1 MKVFQSSNQ
10 YGSAVIVLA
19 ALLGSGAMAFGASK
33 PSAPAP
39 HAAPA
44 APHAAP
50 AASHPSGGG
59 AAHAPAGST
68 ASHGAA
74 GGAATHSGPS
84 ANGSHTTT
92 TGSHTTTTVG
102 GRTATTAGSHT
113 TAGGNTA
120 GSHGATGGS
129 ASHAGTTASH
139 SPIKS
144 SVPKGSTDHVAKNGS
159 AVRTRAGGK
168 VSDVHDAKRGMDVH
182 HGLDG
187 GRRVSTS
194 RPGGG
199 RMVTERGRRGFAER
213 GYNYHGHE
221 YGRRAYY
228 DHGREYNRYYRG
240 YGYRGLSLN
249 VYAPGYY
256 YGAGFYGWAYNP
268 WASPIAYGWGWGGS
282 PWLGFYGGYFT
293 PWAVYPSASFW
304 LTDYLIANS
313 LQAAYEA
320 HGEIGGGGGGQVNV
334 IANQAWTDAGIP
346 VVQGQTYSITSAG
359 MVSYHDG
366 DPSMISGPDGRPIDI
381 CPPGSNYHNGFPAPT
396 LPCVAMLGKIGPGGA
411 PFFVGHRKTFVAP
424 ADGELFLGINDPIL
438 FDNSGT
444 WAATV
449 TGPAGGGD
457 APQQASGSPALT
469 EDVKQ
474 QIAAEVKAQLA
485 LENQEATQ
493 TAANQDVDAGSSSI
507 ARLLA
512 DGHPHVFVVG
522 DGLDLTDSTGAEC
535 AVSEGDALALRTPP
549 PSDATAANLVVLAS
563 KGGKECRSG
572 GTVSVNLTDL
582 QEMQNH
588 LRETIDSGLKEL
600 QSKQGQGGLPP
611 APASAKAPP
620 TQSPYAAVAPP
631 PDPADATAIQQQSQQ
646 ADAAESEV
654 TQAAAQDGG
663 GTPIAAP
670 AATPTPSVT
679 VALGQTTDQVTAIL
693 GKPMKTANLGP
704 KVIYYYDGMK
714 VVFKEGKVSD
724 VE

>member
-10 YGSAVIVLA
+10 YGPAVIVLA

-39 HAAPA
+39 HAAA

-50 AASHPSGGG
+50 AAHPSGGG
-59 AAHAPAGST
+59 AAHAPTGST

-92 TGSHTTTTVG
+92 TGSHTTTTAG
-102 GRTATTAGSHT
+102 GHTATTAGSHT

-120 GSHGATGGS
+120 GSHGSTGSS

-139 SPIKS
+139 SSIKS
-144 SVPKGSTDHVAKNGS
+144 SVPKGSSDHVAKNGS

-182 HGLDG
+182 HGLAG

-228 DHGREYNRYYRG
+228 DHGHEYNRYYRG

-249 VYAPGYY
+249 VYAPGFY
-256 YGAGFYGWAYNP
+256 YGPGFYGWAYNP

-282 PWLGFYGGYFT
+282 PWLGFYGGFFSPY
-293 PWAVYPSASFW
+293 AVYPSASFW

-313 LQAAYEA
+313 LQAAY
-320 HGEIGGGGGGQVNV
+320 
-334 IANQAWTDAGIP
+334 DA
-346 VVQGQTYSITSAG
+346 AG
-359 MVSYHDG
+359 AQ
-366 DPSMISGPDGRPIDI
+366 PSGPEPSLINQQEGG
-381 CPPGSNYHNGFPAPT
+381 PGPENEHNISTWTWNGSQYEMNFNGHCGNLTVERWDDQGVVLRRADFNGFRA
-396 LPCVAMLGKIGPGGA
+396 LYRG
-411 PFFVGHRKTFVAP
+411 RFVAP
-424 ADGELFLGINDPIL
+424 GKL
-438 FDNSGT
+438 SGT
-444 WAATV
+444 VDWNPG
-449 TGPAGGGD
+449 GPPHMGTWSANFPPEA
-457 APQQASGSPALT
+457 APQAGSSLAGATPLSP
-469 EDVKQ
+469 EIKQ
-474 QIAAEVKAQLA
+474 QIADEVKAQLA

-493 TAANQDVDAGSSSI
+493 TAQNQDVDAGSSSI

-512 DGHPHVFVVG
+512 DGHAHIFVVG

-563 KGGKECRSG
+563 KGGKECQSG

-646 ADAAESEV
+646 ADAAEAEV
-654 TQAAAQDGG
+654 TQAASQDGGG

-670 AATPTPSVT
+670 AATPAPSVT

-693 GKPMKTANLGP
+693 GKPMRTANLGP
-704 KVIYYYDGMK
+704 KVIYYYDEMK
-714 VVFKEGKVSD
+714 IVFKEGKVSD

>member
-1 MKVFQSSNQ
+1 MRMKVFQSNNQ
-10 YGSAVIVLA
+10 YGPAVIVLA

-39 HAAPA
+39 HAAQ

-50 AASHPSGGG
+50 AAHPSGG
-59 AAHAPAGST
+59 AAHAPTGST

-92 TGSHTTTTVG
+92 TGSHTTTTAG
-102 GRTATTAGSHT
+102 GHPTTTAGSHT

-120 GSHGATGGS
+120 GSHGSAGGA
-129 ASHAGTTASH
+129 ASHSGTTASH
-139 SPIKS
+139 SSIKS

-228 DHGREYNRYYRG
+228 DHGHEYNRYYRG

-249 VYAPGYY
+249 VYAPGFY

-282 PWLGFYGGYFT
+282 PWLGFYGGFFSPY
-293 PWAVYPSASFW
+293 AVYPSASFW

-313 LQAAYEA
+313 LQAAYA
-320 HGEIGGGGGGQVNV
+320 AQSDIGGGGGAVEVPAAQP
-334 IANQAWTDAGIP
+334 WTDTGTQI
-346 VVQGQTYSITSAG
+346 VQGQTYTINAG
-359 MVSYHDG
+359 GTVNWAANAPAGPSGGG
-366 DPSMISGPDGRPIDI
+366 DWNRGYI
-381 CPPGSNYHNGFPAPT
+381 APT
-396 LPCVAMLGKIGPGGA
+396 LPPHSLIGKIGDTGVA
-411 PFFVGHRKTFVAP
+411 FAVGPHRTFVAP
-424 ADGELFLGINDPIL
+424 VSGELFLGMNDAPDG
-438 FDNSGT
+438 FWDNSGA
-444 WAATV
+444 WQATIS
-449 TGPAGGGD
+449 GPAGAA
-457 APQQASGSPALT
+457 APQQAAASGSPALS

-474 QIAAEVKAQLA
+474 QIADEVKAQLA

-493 TAANQDVDAGSSSI
+493 TAQNQDVDAGSSSI

-588 LRETIDSGLKEL
+588 LRETIDTGLKEL
-600 QSKQGQGGLPP
+600 QSKQGQGGLPA
-611 APASAKAPP
+611 APASAKAAP

-646 ADAAESEV
+646 ADAAEAEV
-654 TQAAAQDGG
+654 TQAASQDGG
-663 GTPIAAP
+663 GAPIAAP
-670 AATPTPSVT
+670 AAAPAPSVT
-679 VALGQTTDQVTAIL
+679 VTLGQTTDQVTAIL
-693 GKPMKTANLGP
+693 GKPIKTANLGP

-714 VVFKEGKVSD
+714 IVFKEGKVSD

>member
-1 MKVFQSSNQ
+1 MKVFQSNNQ
-10 YGSAVIVLA
+10 YGPAVIVLA

-39 HAAPA
+39 HAAA

-50 AASHPSGGG
+50 AAHPSGGG
-59 AAHAPAGST
+59 AAHAPTGST

-74 GGAATHSGPS
+74 GGSATHSGPS
-84 ANGSHTTT
+84 ANGSHTTA
-92 TGSHTTTTVG
+92 TGSHTTTTAG
-102 GRTATTAGSHT
+102 GHTATTAGSHT

-120 GSHGATGGS
+120 GSHGSTGGA
-129 ASHAGTTASH
+129 ASHSGTTASH

-282 PWLGFYGGYFT
+282 PWLGFYGGFFSPY
-293 PWAVYPSASFW
+293 AVYPSASFW

-320 HGEIGGGGGGQVNV
+320 HSDIGGGGGG
-334 IANQAWTDAGIP
+334 IAVSPTEPWTDSGTQMA
-346 VVQGQTYSITSAG
+346 QGQSYSISATG
-359 MVSYHDG
+359 MLQFNVNAGSLAPPTGRSGGPQVDAQCRPNRVHD
-366 DPSMISGPDGRPIDI
+366 
-381 CPPGSNYHNGFPAPT
+381 GFPAPQ
-396 LPCVAMLGKIGPGGA
+396 LPCLSLIGKIGSNGV
-411 PFFVGHRKTFVAP
+411 PFEVGNSLTFVAP
-424 ADGELFLGINDPIL
+424 VTGEFFLGVNDGNL
-438 FDNSGT
+438 SDNSAG
-444 WAATV
+444 WVASINQD
-449 TGPAGGGD
+449 GGGGS
-457 APQQASGSPALT
+457 ATEQASGSPALT
-469 EDVKQ
+469 PEVKQ
-474 QIAAEVKAQLA
+474 QIADEVKAQLA

-493 TAANQDVDAGSSSI
+493 TAANQDIDAGSSSI

-512 DGHPHVFVVG
+512 DGHAHVFVVG

-563 KGGKECRSG
+563 KGGKECQSG

-588 LRETIDSGLKEL
+588 LRETIDTGLKEL
-600 QSKQGQGGLPP
+600 QSKQGQGGLPA

-631 PDPADATAIQQQSQQ
+631 PDPADASAIQQQSQQ

-654 TQAAAQDGG
+654 TQAAQDGGG

-670 AATPTPSVT
+670 AATPAPSVT

-714 VVFKEGKVSD
+714 IVFKEGKVSD